1 MIKLPVQFN
10 RYFVKALIVTVFHQV
25 VNPEW
30 GKITWKCRIVKT
42 IPIMSI
48 SNFAPLAGFLL
59 GVIYTIG
66 LITVTIHLNR
76 YGITNVY
83 LVQTKYLVV
92 GTVFMIHISG
102 LAILAAPAVLLLT
115 QILGINGTGYV
126 SSVLGILGLFV
137 ILVSSYYADSFET
150 LIQRITRRFAK
161 LTPPM
166 LLWRI

>member
-1 MIKLPVQFN
+1 
-10 RYFVKALIVTVFHQV
+10 
-25 VNPEW
+25 
-30 GKITWKCRIVKT
+30 
-42 IPIMSI
+42 MSI